1 MKPYYTDAM
10 LKITFALLLALVS
23 LMAAAQDYAREARW
37 KSEVLGN
44 LVVGDAV
51 EVKLPGGRAFLGLYT
66 AGEPAKPAVLIVH
79 GIGVHPD
86 HGVIGML
93 RGALADMGFSTLSI
107 QMPVLAAD
115 AQSEDYHPELFPEAS
130 ARIAAGHAWLG
141 AKGHRVVVLAS
152 HSLGSWM
159 SQYHLESAKISSAQS
174 GKPARLAGWVSM
186 GRSGTLGDPAKIGV
200 PVLDVYGEKDLPAVL
215 SSAAARREAL
225 QRLPG
230 SRQRVIAGADHFYAG
245 QEEKLA
251 AAIREFIDA
260 LPPLGS

>member
-1 MKPYYTDAM
+1 MKAYYTADM
-10 LKITFALLLALVS
+10 PGITLALLLAVVS
-23 LMAAAQDYAREARW
+23 LGASAQDYAREARW

-51 EVKLPGGRAFLGLYT
+51 DVVPPGGRAFLGLYT

-86 HGVIGML
+86 HGVIGIL

-115 AQSEDYHPELFPEAS
+115 AQSEDYHPELFPESS

-141 AKGHRVVVLAS
+141 AKGHRAVVLAS

-159 SQYHLESAKISSAQS
+159 SQYHLESGNPAAQS
-174 GKPARLAGWVSM
+174 GAPARFAGWVSM
-186 GRSGTLGDPAKIGV
+186 GRGGTLGDPARIGV
-200 PVLDVYGEKDLPAVL
+200 PVLDLYGEKDLPAVL

-230 SRQRVIAGADHFYAG
+230 SRQSVIAGADHFYTG
-245 QEEKLA
+245 REQLLA
-251 AAIREFIDA
+251 AEIREFIA
-260 LPPLGS
+260 GLQ

>member
-1 MKPYYTDAM
+1 MKAYYTAAM
-10 LKITFALLLALVS
+10 LRITLALPLTLLLALVS
-23 LMAAAQDYAREARW
+23 LSASAQDYAREARW

-51 EVKLPGGRAFLGLYT
+51 EVRLPGGRAFLGLYT

-86 HGVIGML
+86 HGVIGIL

-159 SQYHLESAKISSAQS
+159 SQYHLESGKNPSSQS
-174 GKPARLAGWVSM
+174 GKPARFAAWVSM
-186 GRSGTLGDPAKIGV
+186 GRSGALGDPAKIGV

-215 SSAAARREAL
+215 SSAAARRETL
-225 QRLPG
+225 QRLPR
-230 SRQRVIAGADHFYAG
+230 SRQSVIAGADHFYTG
-245 QEEKLA
+245 REQQLS
-251 AAIREFIDA
+251 AAIREFIA
-260 LPPLGS
+260 GLH

>member
-1 MKPYYTDAM
+1 MKAYYTADM
-10 LKITFALLLALVS
+10 PRITLALLLALVS
-23 LMAAAQDYAREARW
+23 LSAPAQDYAREARW

-44 LVVGDAV
+44 LVVGDAI
-51 EVKLPGGRAFLGLYT
+51 EVPSPGGRAFLGLYT
-66 AGEPAKPAVLIVH
+66 QGEPAKPAVLLVH

-86 HGVIGML
+86 HGVIGIL

-115 AQSEDYHPELFPEAS
+115 AQSDAYHPKLFPDAS

-141 AKGHRVVVLAS
+141 AKGHRKVVLAS

-159 SQYHLESAKISSAQS
+159 SQYHLESVNPVQS
-174 GKPARLAGWVSM
+174 GKPGRFAGWVSM

-200 PVLDVYGEKDLPAVL
+200 PVLDVFGEKDLPAVL
-215 SSAAARREAL
+215 SSAAARRETL

-230 SRQRVIAGADHFYAG
+230 SRQSVIAGADHFYTG

-251 AAIREFIDA
+251 AAIREFVDA
-260 LPPLGS
+260 LPPGS